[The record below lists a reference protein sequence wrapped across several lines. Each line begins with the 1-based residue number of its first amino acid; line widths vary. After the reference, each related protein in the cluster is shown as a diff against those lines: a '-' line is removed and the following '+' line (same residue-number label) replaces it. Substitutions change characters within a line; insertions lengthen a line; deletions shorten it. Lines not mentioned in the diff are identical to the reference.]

1 MIAASASTSSIDR
14 QSRASASP
22 GQNPAP
28 SSFRRTVTVHYGDG
42 ISRIANANEKALS
55 VLAEQRTRIV
65 FFSFLASGQ
74 SGRDLSLALGGV
86 PLSAALR
93 TSGTRGEASQVQR
106 GAAMP
111 IYLFTSAVNNGE
123 QSPEAGCAFLTGLSH
138 CLLFRRAQEKY
149 CMLRTRIFPS

>member
-1 MIAASASTSSIDR
+1 
-14 QSRASASP
+14 
-22 GQNPAP
+22 
-28 SSFRRTVTVHYGDG
+28 VTVHYGDG

-106 GAAMP
+106 GAA

-123 QSPEAGCAFLTGLSH
+123 
-138 CLLFRRAQEKY
+138 
-149 CMLRTRIFPS
+149 

>member
-1 MIAASASTSSIDR
+1 M
-14 QSRASASP
+14 
-22 GQNPAP
+22 
-28 SSFRRTVTVHYGDG
+28 TVHYGDG

-93 TSGTRGEASQVQR
+93 TSGTRGEASEVRDGCSYLLQR
-106 GAAMP
+106 STMVNSRRQPAAGQ
-111 IYLFTSAVNNGE
+111 FS
-123 QSPEAGCAFLTGLSH
+123 
-138 CLLFRRAQEKY
+138 
-149 CMLRTRIFPS
+149 